1 LIAGGLSGSGTLQT
15 SGTLTISSASGN
27 VSFGSGTIVVNSGA
41 VLNLA
46 STDSGATFGT
56 IVLNGGTLNLGT
68 GSGTGTY
75 NITNLTVT
83 GTSTIDF
90 GSGAVTLNGGT
101 FSNPSGT
108 LAIANWVNAVDYFF
122 AQNWTGATLNVRNQA
137 PMNMV
142 SFAVSSASYAAS
154 NTAWLQYGAN
164 YQITPAPEPSTYGA
178 IFMGLSLV
186 GLGFRRWRA
195 SRKP

>member
-1 LIAGGLSGSGTLQT
+1 VVNAGG
-15 SGTLTISSASGN
+15 
-27 VSFGSGTIVVNSGA
+27 

-56 IVLNGGTLNLGT
+56 IILNGGTLNLGT
-68 GSGTGTY
+68 GTGTGTY

-101 FSNPSGT
+101 FNIPSGT
-108 LAIANWVNAVDYFF
+108 LSVANWVNAVDYFF
-122 AQNWTGATLNVRNQA
+122 AQNWTGATLNVRNA
-137 PMNMV
+137 PPENMV
-142 SFAVSSASYAAS
+142 SFAASSSSYAAS
-154 NTAWLQYGAN
+154 NTAWVTYGATN
-164 YQITPAPEPSTYGA
+164 QITPAPEPATYGA

-195 SRKP
+195 SRKSQPRA